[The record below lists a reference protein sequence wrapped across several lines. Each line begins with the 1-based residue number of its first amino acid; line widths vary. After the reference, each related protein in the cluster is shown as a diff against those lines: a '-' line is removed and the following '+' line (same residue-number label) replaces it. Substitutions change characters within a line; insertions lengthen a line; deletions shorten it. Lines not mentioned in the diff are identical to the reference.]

1 MKRRLFLCAFCWLF
15 PRLAGAAP
23 SADLPHDPA
32 WQEIFRR
39 LTPLQDRQCAFEERR
54 YFAFRH
60 QPITL
65 SGVARLAPGRG
76 LSLEYLTPQ
85 PRIVIVDQQG
95 LLWREGGS
103 QSAAPADPHVQ
114 AATGAMAAVMRFD
127 PVELA
132 RDFSWRG
139 TRQGDSWR
147 LALTPHDPAV
157 AESLGS
163 IVVSGAQG
171 RLAEIELVTSPSQRI
186 EIRLGPPLP
195 DVAFAPETLA
205 HYFR

>member
-1 MKRRLFLCAFCWLF
+1 MKRRLLLCAFCWIF

-23 SADLPHDPA
+23 SADLPQDPA
-32 WQEIFRR
+32 WQAIFHQ
-39 LTPLQDRQCAFEERR
+39 LAPLQDRQCAFEERR
-54 YFAFRH
+54 YFAFRRE
-60 QPITL
+60 PITL
-65 SGVARLAPGRG
+65 SGIVRLAPGHG
-76 LSLEYLTPQ
+76 LSLEYLAPQ
-85 PRIVIVDQQG
+85 PRIVIVDGQG
-95 LLWREGGS
+95 LLLREGGS
-103 QSAAPADPHVQ
+103 QSAAPADRHVQ
-114 AATGAMAAVMRFD
+114 AATGAMAAVLRFD

-139 TRQGDSWR
+139 TRQGDAWT

-157 AESLGS
+157 AESLGA

-195 DVAFAPETLA
+195 AAAFAPEILA